1 MEWGGGQSALILRT
15 SCGAGC
21 GGTCLMPGSLDPTCL
36 VLLPGQGHT
45 VCCLTVL
52 PGCPL
57 LDFSFL

>member
-1 MEWGGGQSALILRT
+1 MEWGGGQPAPILRA
-15 SCGAGC
+15 SCGARC
-21 GGTCLMPGSLDPTCL
+21 GGSCLMPGSPDPTRL
-36 VLLPGQGHT
+36 VLLPGQGRT